1 MVFYLIGLGLG
12 DAGDITVNG
21 LNIVFL
27 ESYTSMLSHG
37 LSVANLEQLYGRTVL
52 EADRELV
59 EQRIESLLDEA
70 RSADIA
76 LLVVGDPFGATTHA
90 EFVLRARAMDVPL
103 KVIHNASIMS
113 AIGCCGLQL
122 YNFGLTVSI
131 PLWTDEWKPD
141 SFLDK
146 ILLNRRNGMHT
157 LCLLDIKVKEQ
168 TAENLIKGN
177 RIFEPPH
184 FLTCPMAAQQMLNA
198 ATERRK
204 CLGKDQQQQQRENNA
219 EEHCFPHQH
228 NAAADI
234 DERTMVVGMAR
245 VGWANQQILHCS
257 LGQMAS
263 ADLGLP
269 LHVLIVPATDEKLHP
284 IEREMLQLFSQSL
297 FTTIVTFPMLQ
308 RAYVGMQCFWGVE
321 SSFASMAGVLHTRV
335 GYAGG
340 TSPAPTYANIGDHT
354 EVTELQFDPS
364 CCSYEQILD
373 WFFTHHDPTQR
384 HKKQYA
390 SAILW
395 VDESQHQT
403 AEKAMEKANAKY
415 GGRVQTY
422 LNKLDQFHQAE
433 DYHQKYWL
441 RTQRAIF
448 GELNLSDSEVV
459 SSTLAAK
466 LNAFIGGGYTDFD
479 ALRQLQKQCKLS
491 DKLIHSVEQIARAG
505 GVGGCH

>member
-90 EFVLRARAMDVPL
+90 ELVLRARAMDVPL

-157 LCLLDIKVKEQ
+157 LCLLDIRVKEQ

-204 CLGKDQQQQQRENNA
+204 CLGKDQQQQRDNDA
-219 EEHCFPHQH
+219 DEHCCPQQQH

-245 VGWANQQILHCS
+245 VGWADQQILHCS

-263 ADLGLP
+263 ADLG
-269 LHVLIVPATDEKLHP
+269 K
-284 IEREMLQLFSQSL
+284 
-297 FTTIVTFPMLQ
+297 
-308 RAYVGMQCFWGVE
+308 YFW
-321 SSFASMAGVLHTRV
+321 L
-335 GYAGG
+335 
-340 TSPAPTYANIGDHT
+340 
-354 EVTELQFDPS
+354 L
-364 CCSYEQILD
+364 L
-373 WFFTHHDPTQR
+373 
-384 HKKQYA
+384 
-390 SAILW
+390 
-395 VDESQHQT
+395 
-403 AEKAMEKANAKY
+403 
-415 GGRVQTY
+415 
-422 LNKLDQFHQAE
+422 
-433 DYHQKYWL
+433 
-441 RTQRAIF
+441 
-448 GELNLSDSEVV
+448 
-459 SSTLAAK
+459 
-466 LNAFIGGGYTDFD
+466 
-479 ALRQLQKQCKLS
+479 
-491 DKLIHSVEQIARAG
+491 
-505 GVGGCH
+505 